1 MPRHD
6 PNFIALEKSMNADLK
21 KKEESQRKS
30 LKLKEEG
37 NQEFKEKKYK
47 KAINLYSQA
56 IEETRGIIYLLKRK

>member
-1 MPRHD
+1 MYESDSDEEEKQSILPRHD

-37 NQEFKEKKYK
+37 NQAFKEKNIKKQLFIYK
-47 KAINLYSQA
+47 
-56 IEETRGIIYLLKRK
+56 